1 MGMTSAAEAKL
12 DARVRPQILQLRSR
26 TPYPKRRSDAESQQ
40 PDHQSAAEAAEP
52 QAAVPQAAVPQAATP
67 VGVASLAA
75 ARARVEARAAEPQR
89 SPGPQAAPG
98 ARHPS
103 AGRVPIRLTRRGRI
117 VVGTLIGIAVAAV
130 AAVIWLAVAGQ
141 AQASGNA
148 KAGPPAG
155 RTVARVVV
163 KPGQTLWEIAA
174 LVDPRADPRVIIPQ
188 IVDMNSLSNTDIS
201 VGQVLWVPR
210 A

>member
-12 DARVRPQILQLRSR
+12 DARVRPQISELRSR
-26 TPYPKRRSDAESQQ
+26 TPYPKQRSDAGSQQ
-40 PDHQSAAEAAEP
+40 ADQSAAEAAES
-52 QAAVPQAAVPQAATP
+52 QAAVSHAAVPA
-67 VGVASLAA
+67 GVAALAA
-75 ARARVEARAAEPQR
+75 
-89 SPGPQAAPG
+89 

-103 AGRVPIRLTRRGRI
+103 ARRAPIRLTRRGRI

-148 KAGPPAG
+148 KAGRSG
-155 RTVARVVV
+155 GGTVARVVV
-163 KPGQTLWEIAA
+163 KPGQTLWGIAA
-174 LVDPRADPRVIIPQ
+174 LVDPGADPRVVIPQ
-188 IVDMNSLSNTDIS
+188 IVEMNSLSSTAIS

-210 A
+210 S

>member
-12 DARVRPQILQLRSR
+12 DARVRPQISELRSR
-26 TPYPKRRSDAESQQ
+26 TPYPKRRSDAGSRQA
-40 PDHQSAAEAAEP
+40 DQSAAEAAVS
-52 QAAVPQAAVPQAATP
+52 QAVVPA
-67 VGVASLAA
+67 GVASLAA
-75 ARARVEARAAEPQR
+75 ARAARAEATAPESPRSSEPR
-89 SPGPQAAPG
+89 SSEPKAASG

-103 AGRVPIRLTRRGRI
+103 ARRAPIRLTRRGRI

-148 KAGPPAG
+148 KAGRSG
-155 RTVARVVV
+155 GGTVARVVV
-163 KPGQTLWEIAA
+163 KPGQTLWGIAA
-174 LVDPRADPRVIIPQ
+174 QADPGADPRVIIPQ
-188 IVDMNSLSNTDIS
+188 IVDMNSLSSTAIS

-210 A
+210 S

>member
-26 TPYPKRRSDAESQQ
+26 TPYPKRRPDAESQQ
-40 PDHQSAAEAAEP
+40 DHQSAPE
-52 QAAVPQAAVPQAATP
+52 AAVPQAAAP

-75 ARARVEARAAEPQR
+75 ARARAEARAADPQR
-89 SPGPQAAPG
+89 SPGPQPAPG

-103 AGRVPIRLTRRGRI
+103 AGRTPIRLTRRGRI

-155 RTVARVVV
+155 STVARVVV
-163 KPGQTLWEIAA
+163 KPGQTLWGIAA
-174 LVDPRADPRVIIPQ
+174 QVDPGADPRVIIPQ
-188 IVDMNSLSNTDIS
+188 IVDMNSLSNTNIS

-210 A
+210 T

>member
-52 QAAVPQAAVPQAATP
+52 QSADPQAATP

-89 SPGPQAAPG
+89 SPSPQAASG
-98 ARHPS
+98 ARRPS
-103 AGRVPIRLTRRGRI
+103 AARVPIRLTRRGRI

-163 KPGQTLWEIAA
+163 KPGQTLWGIAA
-174 LVDPRADPRVIIPQ
+174 QVDPRADPRVIIPQ

-210 A
+210 T